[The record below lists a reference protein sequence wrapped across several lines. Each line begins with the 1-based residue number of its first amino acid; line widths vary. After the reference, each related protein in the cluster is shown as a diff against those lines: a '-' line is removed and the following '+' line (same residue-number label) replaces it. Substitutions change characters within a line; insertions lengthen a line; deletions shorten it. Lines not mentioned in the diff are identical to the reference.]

1 MATSPCLGEWNAL
14 IDARR
19 AYNDNEVYIRQ
30 TLADANKFRNSI
42 YQATQADEGDPDYE
56 DFQEIR
62 AWADGVYDRARTNQ
76 LPTNAQ
82 TAYAVH
88 LNTLGGNIPGW
99 GSSLLSV
106 TKNRVNAIQARTAL
120 LLDLQTAQQAYDD
133 CLRDNQDAEPAPD
146 EQGEASD
153 YAPAGQLCLAARTG
167 HGHVGDP
174 CRIHLGSDGTCQC
187 HGFRRETVI
196 A

>member
-1 MATSPCLGEWNAL
+1 MTTSPCLGEWNAL

-19 AYNDNEVYIRQ
+19 AYNDNEAYIRQ
-30 TLADANKFRNSI
+30 TLVDANKFRNLI

-82 TAYAVH
+82 TVYAVH
-88 LNTLGGNIPGW
+88 LNTLGGNIPDW

-106 TKNRVNAIQARTAL
+106 TRNRANAIQARTAL
-120 LLDLQTAQQAYDD
+120 LLGLQTSQQAYDD
-133 CLRDNQDAEPAPD
+133 CLRNNQDAEPVPD
-146 EQGEASD
+146 EQGDASD
-153 YAPAGQLCLAARTG
+153 YGPAGQLCLAARTG

-174 CRIHLGSDGTCQC
+174 CRIRLGSDGTCQC

-196 A
+196 T